1 MENEEL
7 LIRKLALEILLAVDR
22 QEEMSHIITKAVL
35 DKYDYLD
42 GRKKALIKRLSQGCL
57 QRKTEMDYVISLYS
71 KTPVKKLKPVIRCIL
86 ELGTYQILYMDYVF
100 DTTACNL
107 SVTLAKKRGFEKL
120 SGFVNGIL
128 RNISRNKEAIPYPKK
143 EDGFAQYAS
152 VRYSTP
158 LWLVEMLQNQYSEE
172 VCEKIL
178 SDSLKESAV
187 CVRITKKGLEYLDT
201 ILTKWEEAGVEVC
214 PTKVLDYAFYM
225 KKTNHISGLF
235 GYEEGYFTI
244 QDLSSMLVAHIAP
257 IRESDCVMD
266 VCASPGGKSMH
277 AAEKAING
285 VVYSFDVSDYKTSKI
300 IENVNRLGL
309 RNVNVRVN
317 DATVYR
323 EEYKERADVLLADV
337 PCSGLGVL
345 CKKPDLKL
353 RLTPE
358 GLEELILL
366 QRKILSVAASYVKPG
381 GVLIY
386 STCTINR
393 KENEEN
399 VEWFMKNY
407 PFETEEIE
415 SLPDAFACARLED
428 KTVQLLQ
435 GVNEGDGFYVAKL
448 RKKAD

>member
-42 GRKKALIKRLSQGCL
+42 GKKKAFIKRLSQGCL

-71 KTPVKKLKPVIRCIL
+71 KTPVHKLKPVVRCIL
-86 ELGTYQILYMDYVF
+86 ELGTYQILYMDYVY

-128 RNISRNKEAIPYPKK
+128 RNIARNKSKIPYPKR
-143 EDGFAQYAS
+143 EDDFARYAS
-152 VRYSTP
+152 IRYSTP
-158 LWLVEMLQNQYSEE
+158 LWLVEMLVSQYSEDF
-172 VCEKIL
+172 CEKIL
-178 SDSLKESAV
+178 SDSLESNPV
-187 CVRITKKGLEYLDT
+187 CVRITNKGIGQLDT
-201 ILTKWEEAGVEVC
+201 ILKKWKEAGVEVC
-214 PTKVLDYAFYM
+214 STKVLEEAFYL
-225 KKTNHISGLF
+225 KKTNHIAGLF

-257 IRESDCVMD
+257 IRDGDCVMD
-266 VCASPGGKSMH
+266 VCAAPGGKSMH
-277 AAEKAING
+277 AAEKAGNG
-285 VVYSFDVSDYKTSKI
+285 VVYSFDISEYKTSKI
-300 IENVNRLGL
+300 IENANRLGL
-309 RNVNVRVN
+309 RNVKVEVN

-323 EEYKERADVLLADV
+323 EEYKEQADVLLADV

-345 CKKPDLKL
+345 SKKPDLKL
-353 RLTPE
+353 RLTQE

-366 QRKILSVAASYVKPG
+366 QRKILSVSASYVKPG
-381 GVLIY
+381 GVLVY

-399 VEWFMKNY
+399 VEWFVENY

-415 SLPDAFACARLED
+415 SLPDVFAGARLED

-435 GVNEGDGFYVAKL
+435 GVNEGDGFYIAKL
-448 RKKAD
+448 RKRPE